1 MPNPSTYKRLIRSS
15 LMVVIILAVLLS
27 LKYDLQIKKFVRRH
41 TGIDTTDHSEN
52 QYYQKQ
58 DSLKVDFEG
67 LKNDTIQISGEIIKV
82 IATELEGFNWNEEF
96 KTEDLYSLYH
106 ETIFAQQFPSGLV
119 PSGKLIIVTFS
130 NYTGNF
136 SHASA
141 GRLSLFKFWKEHQSW
156 EMISNHLA
164 FGYGDEYGLEPH
176 KCDLVQIG
184 INNRYGLV
192 VHTSYSGN
200 GGHEKQSQL
209 LYTEINQ
216 ELKLVFDFTS
226 YEYYFDYPQDIEYTD
241 GYSEM
246 RIVKSNKN
254 FFDIETKSEEIKW
267 TDKTPGAVKCFVFDG
282 EEYVESKLNIN
293 KETNN

>member
-1 MPNPSTYKRLIRSS
+1 MPLLLRKKRLFRNSVM
-15 LMVVIILAVLLS
+15 LVTIIAVLLS

-41 TGIDTTDHSEN
+41 TGIDKEDHSEN

-58 DSLKVDFEG
+58 DFLKVDFEG
-67 LKNDTIQISGEIIKV
+67 LKNDTIQIPGEIIKV
-82 IATELEGFNWNEEF
+82 IATVLEGFNWNEEF

-106 ETIFAQQFPSGLV
+106 ETIFAQQFPSGLAS
-119 PSGKLIIVTFS
+119 SGKLIIVTFS

-141 GRLSLFKFWKEHQSW
+141 GRLSLFEFQKDHQCWK
-156 EMISNHLA
+156 MISNYLA
-164 FGYGDEYGLEPH
+164 FGYGDEYGFEPH
-176 KCDLVQIG
+176 ECELVQIG
-184 INNRYGLV
+184 IKNRYGLV

-209 LYTEINQ
+209 LYTVINQ
-216 ELKLVFDFTS
+216 ELKQVFDFTS

-246 RIVKSNKN
+246 RIVKSSKD

-282 EEYVESKLNIN
+282 EEYSA
-293 KETNN
+293 TDPQ